1 MFLNKKTYQIIL
13 AVAVLILIASPFAY
27 KAIAATGLTVGS
39 SSLSGTDDIIYG
51 HGGASTG
58 NLLNLLNNSGASFV
72 VDSSGNLNLSGTI
85 TSDGFSGSL
94 AADDIAEGN
103 FGANTGGG
111 NYSFPGNVSIGTT
124 SSSHKLTV
132 MGSGYFLGD
141 TSVPNAPT
149 DLGFY
154 LGKSLS
160 DENRRME
167 VVSPTGG
174 VSYIDF
180 TEPSVDYR
188 GRLAYYLSDNSFR
201 LYTNGSEK
209 MRINSS
215 GSVGIGVS
223 DPQAKLVVDGGLA
236 VNQNSNLIYT
246 AHSHIAQPSMS
257 TTFNNENIYDKADY
271 DALSVG
277 LRDGTNHI
285 SSLKFL
291 TYDGGTRGARIIY
304 ATNGATGINSG
315 LHFYEGSASMNHA
328 MSMDGGKVG
337 IGSTDPQ
344 ATLDVAGEIIVGSY
358 GGDNQAVPRS
368 YIDTNFAPITGGA
381 GSAFVQGGNSFGTTA
396 TLGTNDAQSLAF
408 ETVGATRMTIDTSGN
423 VGIGTT
429 SSNQKLTVW
438 GDSANNVG
446 INIYNNT
453 FGTNQGN
460 FYLFKTGASY
470 AVTDQRSAAVFE
482 SYGDMIFSS
491 AKATD
496 ITAPSIKFQ
505 TGRSGTFGNTRMMID
520 SIGNV
525 GIGTTNPLSR
535 LDVSSAVYG
544 FPATSGTSQPAGALR
559 LSSAGGNVILDTG
572 LNTSSGAWLQVTNK
586 TTFAAT
592 YPLLLNPNG
601 GDIGIGT
608 TSAAAK
614 LDVAGQIKV
623 GSYGADANAVPK
635 SYVDGVASKW
645 TLSGTNIY
653 NNNTSGNVGIGTTS
667 PADKL
672 DVYGSIGIDGQ
683 RSMLGT
689 TDILYMGDIDSGDSR
704 RELQLRA
711 GGLDSIRIDNDG
723 NVGIG
728 STAPQATLDVN
739 GQIRVGSYGGD
750 ANAVPKSY
758 VDTATE
764 LPDTAKYYLK
774 TDDYESFINIDDNMT
789 TAEVKEALGMDDAS
803 GLTKV
808 DDPTA
813 PAPGAF
819 EVSGYRSVGP
829 DSSTPYWKV
838 DQNSEYI
845 FETWIKVVSSTTAT
859 QRFYAGWEMYNS
871 SKSSF
876 GNTQRYW
883 ASIGTEYDS
892 NSYNDGQWHHIVAR
906 ISGVG
911 SAYGQ
916 FIDGTEYAR
925 LVLLMNY
932 SSGDTVT
939 RYAGMKLYKSAKT
952 FTSIYATNGQKTVDS
967 SNLVMDYSGNLFPN
981 NITASGGADI
991 AGQIKVGSYGGDDN
1005 AVPKSYIDTNF
1016 APITGGVG
1024 SAFVQGGNSFGATA
1038 ILGTNDTQSLALETV
1053 GATRMTIDTSGNV
1066 GIGTATIGS
1075 ELDVYGDLSASMYY
1089 DRDNTNYYIDPAANV
1104 MSHSAVFAGNVGIG
1118 TTSPS
1123 KKLDVVGNIN
1133 IDGSSAYLYD
1143 GVQALRLSKNGETNY
1158 YSTIVGL
1165 DAGNAGSL
1173 NSQRQTAL
1181 GYYAGNLNSGN
1192 SQLALGYY
1200 AGYQNTGYDQ
1210 NVLGRFAGYQNTG
1223 SDQIAL
1229 GYQAGYQNTGSD
1241 QLALGYYAG
1250 YQNTGYDQNV
1260 LGRFA
1265 GYQNIGGDQI
1275 ALGYQA
1281 GYQNTGSDQIA
1292 LGYYAGHQSTG
1303 DSVIFLGRFAGYLNS
1318 GDNVVGLGWQ
1328 AGYNNTANN
1337 QFIVRHANVN
1347 STPLIQG
1354 NFATGFVG
1362 IGTSSP
1368 NTKLDVNGAIRV
1380 GSYGGSDQAVPRSY
1394 IDTNFAPIGGGA
1406 YWEIG
1411 GNSLSDKGYLGATS
1425 NHSIGIKTNDIE
1437 RLTILND
1444 GNVGIG
1450 TAGPTSKLDVLGTVS
1465 ASNLYSSGILNVT
1478 NSASI
1483 GTSLD
1488 VGGGAATDGVF
1499 VNGRL
1504 EVSGNV
1510 GIGTSNPSALLH
1522 LSKVQQTQIVID
1534 TVDSSYRDIIFNQG
1548 STNVGRIRY
1557 FDAAYSHT
1565 NDALRFSVGTNLDI
1579 FNIIGSGYV
1588 GIGTTAPGVPLDVQ
1602 NSGITTYSIYAG
1614 SKRIGN
1620 VAEPVNDSDAA
1631 TRSYV
1636 DSVLSSPEI
1645 TGDLNMNNHDIN
1657 NVKKLTVNTIDP
1669 LYEINNVLYS
1679 SYAASV
1685 VGGVKEEYIA
1695 KTKINQYNSSK
1706 GEYERVIDFNNQK
1719 EGSELWLWYKTV
1731 DFNED
1736 NVDIFVTPYG
1746 DMANVYYE
1754 IKDKSII
1761 FRSDKSVSVSYRLIG
1776 RRFDWKSWPTIAED
1790 QSQQA
1795 GLKID

>member
-1 MFLNKKTYQIIL
+1 
-13 AVAVLILIASPFAY
+13 
-27 KAIAATGLTVGS
+27 
-39 SSLSGTDDIIYG
+39 
-51 HGGASTG
+51 
-58 NLLNLLNNSGASFV
+58 
-72 VDSSGNLNLSGTI
+72 
-85 TSDGFSGSL
+85 
-94 AADDIAEGN
+94 
-103 FGANTGGG
+103 
-111 NYSFPGNVSIGTT
+111 
-124 SSSHKLTV
+124 
-132 MGSGYFLGD
+132 
-141 TSVPNAPT
+141 
-149 DLGFY
+149 
-154 LGKSLS
+154 
-160 DENRRME
+160 
-167 VVSPTGG
+167 
-174 VSYIDF
+174 
-180 TEPSVDYR
+180 
-188 GRLAYYLSDNSFR
+188 
-201 LYTNGSEK
+201 
-209 MRINSS
+209 
-215 GSVGIGVS
+215 
-223 DPQAKLVVDGGLA
+223 
-236 VNQNSNLIYT
+236 
-246 AHSHIAQPSMS
+246 
-257 TTFNNENIYDKADY
+257 
-271 DALSVG
+271 
-277 LRDGTNHI
+277 
-285 SSLKFL
+285 
-291 TYDGGTRGARIIY
+291 
-304 ATNGATGINSG
+304 
-315 LHFYEGSASMNHA
+315 
-328 MSMDGGKVG
+328 
-337 IGSTDPQ
+337 
-344 ATLDVAGEIIVGSY
+344 
-358 GGDNQAVPRS
+358 
-368 YIDTNFAPITGGA
+368 
-381 GSAFVQGGNSFGTTA
+381 
-396 TLGTNDAQSLAF
+396 
-408 ETVGATRMTIDTSGN
+408 
-423 VGIGTT
+423 
-429 SSNQKLTVW
+429 
-438 GDSANNVG
+438 
-446 INIYNNT
+446 
-453 FGTNQGN
+453 
-460 FYLFKTGASY
+460 
-470 AVTDQRSAAVFE
+470 
-482 SYGDMIFSS
+482 
-491 AKATD
+491 
-496 ITAPSIKFQ
+496 
-505 TGRSGTFGNTRMMID
+505 
-520 SIGNV
+520 
-525 GIGTTNPLSR
+525 
-535 LDVSSAVYG
+535 
-544 FPATSGTSQPAGALR
+544 
-559 LSSAGGNVILDTG
+559 
-572 LNTSSGAWLQVTNK
+572 
-586 TTFAAT
+586 
-592 YPLLLNPNG
+592 
-601 GDIGIGT
+601 
-608 TSAAAK
+608 
-614 LDVAGQIKV
+614 
-623 GSYGADANAVPK
+623 
-635 SYVDGVASKW
+635 
-645 TLSGTNIY
+645 
-653 NNNTSGNVGIGTTS
+653 
-667 PADKL
+667 
-672 DVYGSIGIDGQ
+672 
-683 RSMLGT
+683 
-689 TDILYMGDIDSGDSR
+689 
-704 RELQLRA
+704 
-711 GGLDSIRIDNDG
+711 
-723 NVGIG
+723 
-728 STAPQATLDVN
+728 
-739 GQIRVGSYGGD
+739 
-750 ANAVPKSY
+750 
-758 VDTATE
+758 
-764 LPDTAKYYLK
+764 
-774 TDDYESFINIDDNMT
+774 
-789 TAEVKEALGMDDAS
+789 
-803 GLTKV
+803 
-808 DDPTA
+808 
-813 PAPGAF
+813 
-819 EVSGYRSVGP
+819 
-829 DSSTPYWKV
+829 
-838 DQNSEYI
+838 
-845 FETWIKVVSSTTAT
+845 
-859 QRFYAGWEMYNS
+859 
-871 SKSSF
+871 
-876 GNTQRYW
+876 
-883 ASIGTEYDS
+883 
-892 NSYNDGQWHHIVAR
+892 
-906 ISGVG
+906 
-911 SAYGQ
+911 
-916 FIDGTEYAR
+916 
-925 LVLLMNY
+925 
-932 SSGDTVT
+932 
-939 RYAGMKLYKSAKT
+939 
-952 FTSIYATNGQKTVDS
+952 
-967 SNLVMDYSGNLFPN
+967 
-981 NITASGGADI
+981 
-991 AGQIKVGSYGGDDN
+991 
-1005 AVPKSYIDTNF
+1005 
-1016 APITGGVG
+1016 
-1024 SAFVQGGNSFGATA
+1024 
-1038 ILGTNDTQSLALETV
+1038 
-1053 GATRMTIDTSGNV
+1053 MTIDTSGNV

-1192 SQLALGYY
+1192 S
-1200 AGYQNTGYDQ
+1200 
-1210 NVLGRFAGYQNTG
+1210 
-1223 SDQIAL
+1223 
-1229 GYQAGYQNTGSD
+1229 

-1450 TAGPTSKLDVLGTVS
+1450 TAGPTSKLDVLGTIS

-1657 NVKKLTVNTIDP
+1657 NVNKLTVNTIDP